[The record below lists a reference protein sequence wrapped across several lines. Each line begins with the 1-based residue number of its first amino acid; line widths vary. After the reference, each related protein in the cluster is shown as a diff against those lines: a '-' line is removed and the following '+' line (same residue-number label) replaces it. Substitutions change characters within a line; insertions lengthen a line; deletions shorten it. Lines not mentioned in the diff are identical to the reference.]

1 MMKVNKTRARKE
13 FNKGNAVWL
22 LPCKAVLGSMWIV
35 PSMINKNFDSD
46 FDTLVNHYEAMN
58 CSNPTGK
65 YVHFYIDENAE

>member
-35 PSMINKNFDSD
+35 PIMIDKNCDGE
-46 FDTLVNHYEAMN
+46 FDTIVNYFEAMN
-58 CSNPTGK
+58 CNGATGK
-65 YVHFYIDENAE
+65 YAHFYINENAE